1 MLVTVIQLKFRSGRG
16 DQTSSR
22 VCASPQTCDAEKFNA
37 TRNTSF
43 KSDLSPKMAGRSAV
57 VGLILS
63 VSITFLVI
71 SHLSHSKGHQS
82 VLQSSDEC
90 MPCSTGSEDMCH
102 AGCLTNA
109 GIRARLLSVKSL
121 QSQLS
126 ALKHSKKAN
135 FQKAKAPTIS
145 LAFLPTETEDVSH
158 LSIDTTKREIAR
170 ENAELL
176 SLGAEKSGGLGQI
189 LNSAQKN
196 LLRAE
201 AAEVRLR
208 RQARLHKGKKQTIMD
223 VFEHLRLYIIAPLF

>member
-1 MLVTVIQLKFRSGRG
+1 MV
-16 DQTSSR
+16 
-22 VCASPQTCDAEKFNA
+22 
-37 TRNTSF
+37 
-43 KSDLSPKMAGRSAV
+43 GRSAV
-57 VGLILS
+57 AGTLLT

-71 SHLSHSKGHQS
+71 SHLSQPKGSQT
-82 VLQSSDEC
+82 VLQSTGEC

-109 GIRARLLSVKSL
+109 GIRARLLSVKTL

-126 ALKHSKKAN
+126 ALQHSKKA
-135 FQKAKAPTIS
+135 KAPMIS
-145 LAFLPTETEDVSH
+145 LASLPTETKDVRH
-158 LSIDTTKREIAR
+158 LSIEKAKREIAR

-176 SLGAEKSGGLGQI
+176 HLGTKNAGGLGQI
-189 LNSAQKN
+189 MNSAQKN

-223 VFEHLRLYIIAPLF
+223 VFEHLRLILIASLRCNEKVNI